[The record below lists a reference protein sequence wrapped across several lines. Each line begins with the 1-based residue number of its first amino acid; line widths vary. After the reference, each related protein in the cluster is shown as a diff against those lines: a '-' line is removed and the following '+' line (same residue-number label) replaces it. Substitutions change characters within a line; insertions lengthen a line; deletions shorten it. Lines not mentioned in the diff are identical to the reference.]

1 MAAQAGEKQGM
12 GDMPWHALQGAG
24 GQRHGKKTVTFN
36 RETGRRDYGD

>member
-12 GDMPWHALQGAG
+12 GDMPWHALQGAAAW
-24 GQRHGKKTVTFN
+24 KKPVTFN